1 MPASSAIDAPDG
13 APTSAAAAPSAAA
26 SAGPGHSAHSAH
38 SADTPAPDLVEH
50 QHSSFYKFV
59 ALDDTPS
66 LAQHLRQTYERLGR
80 QVGGNILLAPE
91 GISGAIGG
99 PTPALAAYEAALQE
113 HPALADLQFKRSF
126 CITRPFTLL
135 KVHEKPE
142 LVAFGLPGVS
152 GLEDRPDTHVS
163 PQDWRELIRRDD
175 VVVLDNRNHFEFQLG
190 HFAGAVDPEVRHF
203 RDFPAYVQA
212 HAEVWKQAGKTVAM
226 YCTGGIRCEKLSGW
240 MSDQGLA
247 VRQLEGGIVNY
258 FAQMPDAEADWL
270 GECFV
275 FDKRIAIDT
284 HRRETA
290 TTAEQVYGDDPA
302 EAWRLARARRLD
314 PGASS

>member
-1 MPASSAIDAPDG
+1 MSVSTTTKGQAASMTAEARPDAASQARNPEPADSAG
-13 APTSAAAAPSAAA
+13 SAPTA
-26 SAGPGHSAHSAH
+26 
-38 SADTPAPDLVEH
+38 VEH

-59 ALDDTPS
+59 VLEDTPS
-66 LAQHLRQTYERLGR
+66 LAQHLRDVYEEQGR

-91 GISGAIGG
+91 GITGAIGG
-99 PTPALAAYEAALQE
+99 PLQALEAFEAALRA
-113 HPALADLQFKRSF
+113 HPALADLHFKRSF
-126 CITRPFTLL
+126 CTTRPFTLL

-152 GLEDRPDTHVS
+152 GLSDRQDTHV
-163 PQDWRELIRRDD
+163 PPKAWRELIRRDD
-175 VVVLDNRNHFEFQLG
+175 VVVLDNRNHFEFELG
-190 HFAGAVDPEVRHF
+190 HFAGAVDPQVRHF

-212 HAEVWKQAGKTVAM
+212 HAESWKREGKTVAM

-240 MSDQGLA
+240 MSEQGLT
-247 VRQLEGGIVNY
+247 VRQLQGGIVNY
-258 FAQMPDAEADWL
+258 FEQMPDADQDWL

-314 PGASS
+314 PGTGS